1 MSNVAAPLKAA
12 LFAVLVAAG
21 AGVGVVVITGDTTG
35 TENAY
40 LRMIAADDTTSPAV
54 KAGMVMAAY
63 YESSFRVRLTPYV
76 DRVGKGQPLTVC
88 NGITDAGLPR
98 AFPRID
104 PAKVYT
110 LDECY
115 AIERLLFVG
124 YDKRMSSY
132 VPSYRAQTIWQQ
144 AAQLDFVHHF
154 GWGAFAASTMRAKAN
169 AGDAA
174 GACAEHAKWKW
185 TTLPSGAKTVLAG
198 LETRAKSN
206 AEICGW
212 PAPPQAAVIFLD
224 GLEVL
229 A

>member
-1 MSNVAAPLKAA
+1 MSAVAPPLKTA
-12 LFAVLVAAG
+12 LIAVLAM
-21 AGVGVVVITGDTTG
+21 AGVGVGVAVITGDNTG

-40 LRMIAADDTTSPAV
+40 LRLIAADTTTTPAV
-54 KAGMVMAAY
+54 KAAMVLAAY
-63 YESSFRVRLTPYV
+63 HESSFRVRLTPYI

-104 PAKVYT
+104 PKKTYT

-115 AIERLLFVG
+115 AIERVLFTS
-124 YDKRMSSY
+124 YDDRMPAY
-132 VPSYRAQTIWQQ
+132 VPGYAAQTLWQQ
-144 AAQLDFVHHF
+144 ATQLDFIHHF
-154 GWGAFAASTMRAKAN
+154 GWGAFAASTMRARAN

-206 AEICGW
+206 AEICAW
-212 PAPPQAAVIFLD
+212 ATPPAPPAPTATAGAD
-224 GLEVL
+224 